1 MPIRTCAPYTHAEE
15 GPDDMPSHIKA
26 MLTEVSL
33 GIPVM
38 AGRMV
43 LGTWQGVYLIEHR
56 AAPHE
61 RNIALNFIGSSQSSS
76 REGPKAPLEG

>member
-1 MPIRTCAPYTHAEE
+1 
-15 GPDDMPSHIKA
+15 MPSHIKS

-38 AGRMV
+38 GGRMV

-61 RNIALNFIGSSQSSS
+61 RTIALSFIGQSA
-76 REGPKAPLEG
+76 EA